1 MTRTRPPHGRQV
13 VSASSGLRT
22 ARPSGRMTL
31 QLVEAHEGTNPMDV
45 GLLRP
50 YAVVKITNALTNLIE
65 QA

>member
-1 MTRTRPPHGRQV
+1 
-13 VSASSGLRT
+13 
-22 ARPSGRMTL
+22 MTL
-31 QLVEAHEGTNPMDV
+31 QLVEALEGTNPMDV